1 MIHRLIHMKT
11 PRPLLFLL
19 ASLGTAIGIASGGCS
34 KSDNSTASS
43 NLQDAKVAV
52 TNAAVDVK
60 NAAVDSWDSLKDYT
74 YDKRVEFS
82 ASLDRMDKTMDDKIA
97 EEKAQAPATFSADKQ
112 AAIKDYDDA
121 RADLKAKLTDLGNAT
136 ADTWADAKAKVAAAW
151 QRVKADYDKATS

>member
-1 MIHRLIHMKT
+1 MKT
-11 PRPLLFLL
+11 PRSLLFLV
-19 ASLGTAIGIASGGCS
+19 ATLGPALAIGAVGCS
-34 KSDNSTASS
+34 KSDNSAASS
-43 NLQDAKVAV
+43 NLQDAKAAV

-82 ASLDRMDKTMDDKIA
+82 ASMDRMEKSMDDKIA
-97 EEKAQAPATFSADKQ
+97 EEKAQAPSTLSADKQ

-121 RADLKAKLTDLGNAT
+121 KADLKARLTDLGNAT

>member
-1 MIHRLIHMKT
+1 MKN
-11 PRPLLFLL
+11 PRTLLFLVATL
-19 ASLGTAIGIASGGCS
+19 APVIVIGAAGCS

-43 NLQDAKVAV
+43 NVQDAKAAA

-60 NAAVDSWDSLKDYT
+60 NAAVDSWDNLREYT
-74 YDKRVEFS
+74 YDRRVEFS
-82 ASLDRMDKTMDDKIA
+82 SSMDRMDQNMDDKIA
-97 EEKAQAPATFSADKQ
+97 AEKAQAPSTLSADKQ

-121 RADLKAKLTDLGNAT
+121 RADLKARLADLGNAT

>member
-1 MIHRLIHMKT
+1 MKT
-11 PRPLLFLL
+11 TRPILFII
-19 ASLGTAIGIASGGCS
+19 AAFGPAILIGSAGCS
-34 KSDNSTASS
+34 KSDNSSASS

-60 NAAVDSWDSLKDYT
+60 NAAVDTWDSISAYT
-74 YDKRVEFS
+74 YEKRVEFS

-97 EEKAQAPATFSADKQ
+97 EEKTKAPDTLSADKQ
-112 AAIKDYDDA
+112 AAIKDYDEA
-121 RADLKAKLTDLGNAT
+121 RADLKARLTDLGNAT